1 MESSIKHV
9 REKLELRKNL
19 NEKKE
24 IAAKQFF
31 ELTFSEL
38 KRIEEAFWDKFAREQ
53 EDEVQ
58 LFTKLLDS
66 QDLMEDRYRQ
76 IRPLFDAMEEKIAG
90 GEFFDVLQNKAVVWQ
105 LNDTFRKS
113 QDEFYEMVTK
123 AEDYELVFDK
133 IEVKKKLQEFVQ
145 TQLAVKMHQ
154 LELIE
159 VKEKA
164 IYYY

>member
-1 MESSIKHV
+1 
-9 REKLELRKNL
+9 
-19 NEKKE
+19 
-24 IAAKQFF
+24 
-31 ELTFSEL
+31 
-38 KRIEEAFWDKFAREQ
+38 
-53 EDEVQ
+53 
-58 LFTKLLDS
+58 
-66 QDLMEDRYRQ
+66 MEDRYRQ

-105 LNDTFRKS
+105 LNNTFRKS